1 MTMDTFNGHK
11 PSSTTPNSS
20 QRLLPRQTTCQPQ
33 PQNMPSQIKALF
45 FILGPFLIVITTYV
59 VWQSNLPLVSPIAL
73 IDVITGHSIASK
85 SPKIIYGFFP
95 YWNSKY
101 ANELN
106 INFLTHLAYF
116 AIDLNPDGTINKT
129 NLKKEQ
135 EPGWNKLNSNT
146 IEKLLYQS
154 K

>member
-33 PQNMPSQIKALF
+33 PQKMLSQIRAILF
-45 FILGPFLIVITTYV
+45 VLGLSLITITIYV
-59 VWQSNLPLVSPIAL
+59 VWQNTLPLISPIAL
-73 IDVITGHSIASK
+73 IDVITGHSTASK

-106 INFLTHLAYF
+106 
-116 AIDLNPDGTINKT
+116 
-129 NLKKEQ
+129 
-135 EPGWNKLNSNT
+135 
-146 IEKLLYQS
+146 
-154 K
+154 